1 MWVSFLKVR
10 FSSCFCVCAGKK
22 AGGGGE
28 ELARDGDEEWRKQ
41 GRRDRDYSN
50 KSFKIDGQDRA
61 TDRQIDG

>member
-1 MWVSFLKVR
+1 MLLR
-10 FSSCFCVCAGKK
+10 VCGEEGG
-22 AGGGGE
+22 GGGGE